1 MFRFGMIPTINKRT
15 RVTRQLITYLQIQ
28 SWAIWKL
35 RLLIVKTDISDHF
48 TIIFATK
55 NKIEV
60 ENL

>member
-1 MFRFGMIPTINKRT
+1 MIPTINKRT

-35 RLLIVKTDISDHF
+35 GLLIVKTDISDHF